1 MFVSIASLID
11 TAVAKLIWVEKGSH
25 KSRRDLRQLMR
36 ISTDFQRQA
45 IISQAAGIGLYNP
58 LTNVLSEPDE
68 IDSL

>member
-1 MFVSIASLID
+1 
-11 TAVAKLIWVEKGSH
+11 
-25 KSRRDLRQLMR
+25 MR